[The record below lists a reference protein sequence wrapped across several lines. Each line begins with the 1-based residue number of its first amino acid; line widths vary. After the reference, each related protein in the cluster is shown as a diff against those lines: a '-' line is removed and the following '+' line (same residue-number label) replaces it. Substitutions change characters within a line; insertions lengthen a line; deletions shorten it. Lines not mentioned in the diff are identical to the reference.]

1 MAAINVSQ
9 PVNASIFRGCDE
21 DLYLGINF
29 LKDKTTD
36 LSFGNNGNIV
46 WGLGDAAPKG
56 TQRTECTLPIDPD
69 NLCIVQELAPSEV
82 REESVFEGL

>member
-1 MAAINVSQ
+1 MAVFAELKTHPGFKGFSYTAAINVSQ

-29 LKDKTTD
+29 LKDKTTG

-46 WGLGDAAPKG
+46 WELGDAAPKG
-56 TQRTECTLPIDPD
+56 T
-69 NLCIVQELAPSEV
+69 
-82 REESVFEGL
+82 

>member
-56 TQRTECTLPIDPD
+56 T
-69 NLCIVQELAPSEV
+69 
-82 REESVFEGL
+82 